1 MVTERI
7 TITRSQ
13 GMTAES
19 SHIYPGD
26 GGTDDGQSIVLLGIK
41 TRQAKRYL
49 TAEEDPVL
57 AELWDNDDDA
67 VFDTM

>member
-1 MVTERI
+1 MVTELI
-7 TITRSQ
+7 TIVPS
-13 GMTAES
+13 
-19 SHIYPGD
+19 GD
-26 GGTDDGQSIVLLGIK
+26 VGNVTQETTQEAREVKVELTTS
-41 TRQAKRYL
+41 QAKQYL

>member
-1 MVTERI
+1 MVTELVRI
-7 TITRSQ
+7 IPS
-13 GMTAES
+13 
-19 SHIYPGD
+19 GD
-26 GGTDDGQSIVLLGIK
+26 VGNVTQETTQEAREVKVEL
-41 TRQAKRYL
+41 TTTQAKQYL

>member
-1 MVTERI
+1 MVTELIRI
-7 TITRSQ
+7 IPS
-13 GMTAES
+13 
-19 SHIYPGD
+19 GD
-26 GGTDDGQSIVLLGIK
+26 VGNVTQETTQEAREVKVEL
-41 TRQAKRYL
+41 TTTQAKQYL

>member
-1 MVTERI
+1 MVTELIRI
-7 TITRSQ
+7 IPS
-13 GMTAES
+13 
-19 SHIYPGD
+19 GD
-26 GGTDDGQSIVLLGIK
+26 VGNVTQETTQEAREVTVEL
-41 TRQAKRYL
+41 TTTQAKQYL

>member
-1 MVTERI
+1 MVTELIRI
-7 TITRSQ
+7 IPSGAVGNVTQETTQEAREVKVELTTS
-13 GMTAES
+13 
-19 SHIYPGD
+19 
-26 GGTDDGQSIVLLGIK
+26 
-41 TRQAKRYL
+41 QAKQYL

>member
-1 MVTERI
+1 MVTELVRI
-7 TITRSQ
+7 IPS
-13 GMTAES
+13 
-19 SHIYPGD
+19 GD
-26 GGTDDGQSIVLLGIK
+26 VGNVTQETTQEAREVTVEL
-41 TRQAKRYL
+41 TTTQAKQYL

>member
-1 MVTERI
+1 MVTEQI

-19 SHIYPGD
+19 SRGD
-26 GGTDDGQSIVLLGIK
+26 GGTDGGQSIVLVGIK
-41 TRQAKRYL
+41 TRQAKQYL

>member
-1 MVTERI
+1 MVTELIRI
-7 TITRSQ
+7 IPS
-13 GMTAES
+13 
-19 SHIYPGD
+19 GD
-26 GGTDDGQSIVLLGIK
+26 VGNVTQETTQEAREVKVELT
-41 TRQAKRYL
+41 TRQAKQYL